1 MRVFLERR
9 IYNAYLRCDE
19 PGNPVCPMSRADPFY
34 QQMQVRMPATIIAK
48 SLNRCDRTEL
58 ADFAVQRRAKVTQ
71 QAAVGAL
78 AQFGQQFAI
87 VLEVDTQDLRQ
98 GKNVLTVRNGTEDG
112 LA

>member
-1 MRVFLERR
+1 MPTSGATNLETRFVQCQG
-9 IYNAYLRCDE
+9 LT
-19 PGNPVCPMSRADPFY
+19 PS
-34 QQMQVRMPATIIAK
+34 
-48 SLNRCDRTEL
+48 STEL